1 MKNLG
6 IYFHYK
12 LLTQSNSLGLHL
24 TISAQLRLSVTPMKI
39 NLCRCS

>member
-12 LLTQSNSLGLHL
+12 SLTHGNSLGLHL
-24 TISAQLRLSVTPMKI
+24 IISAQLRLSVTPMKI
-39 NLCRCS
+39 YLCQCS